1 MVPTDDLGILELGNL
16 GIWRPVFLSYFC
28 GRYGCL
34 SLQISIWVRLLVRF
48 VPYCLLMNLSLE
60 APFPR
65 KVDIGMVA

>member
-48 VPYCLLMNLSLE
+48 VPYCLLDEFKLGGS
-60 APFPR
+60 FS
-65 KVDIGMVA
+65 KSG